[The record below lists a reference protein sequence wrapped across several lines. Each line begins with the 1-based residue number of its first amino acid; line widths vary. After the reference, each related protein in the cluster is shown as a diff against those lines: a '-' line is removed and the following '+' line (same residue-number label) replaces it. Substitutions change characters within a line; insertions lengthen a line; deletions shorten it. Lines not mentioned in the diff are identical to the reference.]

1 MNSYQRPVAIR
12 NGGIVLSDQVIYGK
26 TILISEGKISAV
38 AEGGSFNPEDYE
50 CMDAGGKLI
59 SPGLIDLHI
68 HGCLH
73 HTFNEADTE
82 AFEGILSKT
91 LSCGVTTLLPTLV
104 SAPIPEL
111 CHALEF
117 IRNWKSSQKVGMTR
131 ILGAYLESPY
141 IALAASGALPSSTIR
156 TPDDGTIDRLLE
168 FYDAFSIFMI
178 APELP
183 GAIEAIKKITSKG
196 IIAAMGHSMAI
207 EKEIIPAIN
216 AGASHVTHLWSAMS
230 SVVRHGPWRQ
240 PGLLEVALT
249 NSSLTAEI
257 IADNRHLPP
266 TLMKLAVQSKKG
278 TLCAV
283 SDALNGAGLPEG
295 SHFIVGDQ
303 VYEVADGVGMVPD
316 RSCFAGSTTLLN
328 REIPVL
334 IDEISLSLPDAIRMV
349 TEVPAKIAR
358 VNDRIGSIKPG
369 YDADIVIFNDDFTPS
384 CVIQKG
390 NPIFSNRDQF

>member
-1 MNSYQRPVAIR
+1 MNSHQRPVSVI
-12 NGGIVLSDQVIYGK
+12 NGSIILSDQVVDGK
-26 TILISEGKISAV
+26 TILISEGKVTAV
-38 AEGGSFNPEDYE
+38 TEGCEFNPEDYE
-50 CMDAGGKLI
+50 CIDAGGKLI

-73 HTFNEADTE
+73 HTFNEANIE
-82 AFEGILSKT
+82 AFEVILSKT
-91 LSCGVTTLLPTLV
+91 LSCGITTLLPTLV
-104 SAPIPEL
+104 SAPITEL
-111 CHALEF
+111 CQSLEF
-117 IRNWKSSQKVGMTR
+117 IRNWKAAQKIGMTQ
-131 ILGAYLESPY
+131 ISGAYLESPY
-141 IALAASGALPSSTIR
+141 IAPAASGALPSSTIR
-156 TPDDGTIDRLLE
+156 TPDDGTIDHLLE

-183 GAIEAIKKITSKG
+183 GAIEAIKKIISKG

-207 EKEIIPAIN
+207 EKEITPAID

-249 NSSLTAEI
+249 NKSLTAEI

-266 TLMKLAVQSKKG
+266 TLMKLAIQSKKG

-295 SHFIVGDQ
+295 SHFSVGDQ
-303 VYEVADGVGMVPD
+303 IYEVEDGVGMVPD
-316 RSCFAGSTTLLN
+316 HSCFAGSTTLLN

-334 IDEISLSLPDAIRMV
+334 INEAGLSLPDAIRMV
-349 TEVPAKIAR
+349 TEIPAKIAR

-369 YDADIVIFNDDFTPS
+369 YDADIVIFNEDFTPF

-390 NPIFSNRDQF
+390 NPIFF